1 MTRRTREKRDGM
13 VLIVVVVVVVMISLA
28 GLSFVATMSME
39 NKAARAQGDELQLEH
54 LAGSGVEYL
63 AAFVQQSW
71 TQQQEAGGAWDN
83 PGRFRGVLVFE
94 GEEGGRRAQFS
105 VVAPRIENGES
116 RGIRFGVEDESAR
129 LNLAVLLEW
138 DARQPGAAH
147 EALMNLPG
155 MTDAIAD
162 AILDWIDPDS
172 DPRPAGAEADDYQA
186 LAVPYA
192 PRNGVPQCLEE
203 LLLVRGV
210 TRDLLF
216 GADANFNHQVEPA
229 EQRAAAGRLEGTG
242 LARGLPWAS
251 LLTVSSAERNQ
262 SADGRPRIELNQGD
276 LAVLHRQ
283 LQEALEPRWA
293 DFIVLYRQFG
303 PAEGPE
309 PPGEEKSPG
318 KAGKEEAVTVNPST
332 PAKFRIESIF
342 DLVDARVEVPVP
354 GQEEPRIVAGPFPS
368 EPAQMREYLPRLL
381 ERTSVVDG
389 AVIFGRINVNLAP
402 REVLR
407 AAPGMDTAAVEQILT
422 ARASRPMPEDPN
434 RRHAAWLLT
443 EGVLSVGQMKDL
455 MPYLTGGGDVVRA
468 QVIAMFDPPGPSLRV
483 ETVID
488 ATASPARQVY
498 WKDLRLLGRGYPL
511 ESLGAEFSA
520 PQVRGLRSSGG
531 RVPF

>member
-1 MTRRTREKRDGM
+1 MTSRTPAQRRGM

-39 NKAARAQGDELQLEH
+39 NKAARAQGDGLQLEH
-54 LAGSGVEYL
+54 LAGSGAEYL
-63 AAFVQQSW
+63 AAFVEQSFSE
-71 TQQQEAGGAWDN
+71 QQEAGGAWDN
-83 PGRFRGVLVFE
+83 PGRFRGVVAFE
-94 GEEGGRRAQFS
+94 DEERGRRAQFS
-105 VVAPRIENGES
+105 VVAPRIENGEA

-129 LNLAVLLEW
+129 LNLAVLLQWES
-138 DARQPGAAH
+138 RQPGAAH
-147 EALMNLPG
+147 EALMSLPG

-186 LAVPYA
+186 LGVPYA

-242 LARGLPWAS
+242 LAPALPWAS

-262 SADGRPRIELNQGD
+262 SADGRPRIELNQDD
-276 LAVLHRQ
+276 LAVLHRH
-283 LQEALEPRWA
+283 LLEALEPRWA
-293 DFIVLYRQFG
+293 DFIVLYRQYG
-303 PAEGPE
+303 PAEGPGLPGDEE
-309 PPGEEKSPG
+309 PPG
-318 KAGKEEAVTVNPST
+318 KAGKEEAITVNPST
-332 PAKFRIESIF
+332 PAKFRIESIL

-354 GQEEPRIVAGPFPS
+354 GQEEPRIVAGPFRS
-368 EPAQMREYLPRLL
+368 DPAQIHEYLPRLL
-381 ERTSVVDG
+381 DRTSVVG
-389 AVIFGRINVNLAP
+389 GPVIFGRVNVNLAP

-407 AAPGMDTAAVEQILT
+407 AVPGIDAATVDQILA
-422 ARASRPMPEDPN
+422 ARASRPSPEDPD

-443 EGVLSVGQMKDL
+443 EGVLSLGRMKDL

-468 QVIAMFDPPGPSLRV
+468 QVVAMFDPPGPSLRV
-483 ETVID
+483 ETVVD

-498 WKDLRLLGRGYPL
+498 WKDLRLLGRGYPP

-520 PQVRGLRSSGG
+520 PQVRGLRSIGG

>member
-1 MTRRTREKRDGM
+1 MDEEGPMTSRAGAKREGM

-63 AAFVQQSW
+63 AAFVERSW
-71 TQQQEAGGAWDN
+71 QEQQEAGGSWDN
-83 PGRFRGVLVFE
+83 PERFRGVLVFE
-94 GEEGGRRAQFS
+94 DEGAGRRARFS
-105 VVAPRIENGES
+105 VVAPRIEDGES
-116 RGIRFGVEDESAR
+116 RGIRFGVENESAR
-129 LNLAVLLEW
+129 LNLAVLPEW
-138 DARQPGAAH
+138 EARQPGAAH
-147 EALMNLPG
+147 EALMSLPG

-172 DPRPAGAEADDYQA
+172 DPRSAEAEADDYQA
-186 LAVPYA
+186 LALPYA

-210 TRDLLF
+210 SRELLF

-229 EQRAAAGRLEGTG
+229 EQRAAAERLEGTG
-242 LARGLPWAS
+242 LAQGLPWAS

-262 SADGRPRIELNQGD
+262 TADGQPRIELNQGD
-276 LAVLHRQ
+276 LVALYRQ

-303 PAEGPE
+303 PSEGQE
-309 PPGEEKSPG
+309 SPGERESPG
-318 KAGKEEAVTVNPST
+318 QEEAVTVNPST
-332 PAKFRIESIF
+332 PARFRIQSIL
-342 DLVDARVEVPVP
+342 DLVDARVEVPAP
-354 GQEEPRIVAGPFPS
+354 GQSEPRIVGSPFRS

-381 ERTSVVDG
+381 DRASVEGGPVT
-389 AVIFGRINVNLAP
+389 FGRINVNLAP

-407 AAPGMDTAAVEQILT
+407 AVPGMDSATVEQILA

-443 EGVLSVGQMKDL
+443 EGVVSLRQMKEL

-468 QVIAMFDPPGPSLRV
+468 QVVAMFDPPGPSLRV

-511 ESLGAEFSA
+511 ESLGAEF
-520 PQVRGLRSSGG
+520 
-531 RVPF
+531 